1 MRPGRELDTFIAQ
14 NVLGHPV
21 KVRAK
26 QLWEVTPL
34 GERPLQKYSREIACA
49 WEVVEKMGIT
59 IIPVEDGQW
68 FAFVGTGQPWKN
80 PAQFIEFLAKANFQQ
95 SGAAVGENP
104 AEVICV
110 AASKALDKIS
120 VRENAE
126 SSESCNPQTPLPDWD
141 RLS

>member
-34 GERPLQKYSREIACA
+34 GERPLQKYSRDISAA
-49 WEVVEKMGIT
+49 WQVVERLGIT
-59 IIPVEDGQW
+59 IIPVEGNLW

-80 PAQFIEFLAKANFQQ
+80 PAEFIEFLARANFQQ
-95 SGAAVGENP
+95 SGAAIGDDP
-104 AEVICV
+104 AQVICL
-110 AASKALDKIS
+110 AATKALDKKA
-120 VRENAE
+120 VRAVSASASAE
-126 SSESCNPQTPLPDWD
+126 
-141 RLS
+141 LS